1 MKEYTTEYIDHISEL
16 IDSGSTDA
24 MRQEIADLHP
34 ADIATLISH
43 LDRHEIDT
51 VYRLLDTETA
61 ADVLVELDEDL
72 RDKLLSSMST
82 EDIAKQVI
90 DHLDTDDAVDII
102 QDLDEEDQHEV
113 LSHLHDATQA
123 GNIIDLLKY
132 DEDTAGGIMSTEMII
147 VNENWSMP
155 QCVKEMRRQA
165 EDLEEVFYVYVVR
178 CISTAQN
185 DYASVR
191 IENKACNGPRANVN
205 TCRHPC

>member
-24 MRQEIADLHP
+24 MQQEIADLHP

-132 DEDTAGGIMSTEMII
+132 DEDTPA
-147 VNENWSMP
+147 V
-155 QCVKEMRRQA
+155 
-165 EDLEEVFYVYVVR
+165 
-178 CISTAQN
+178 
-185 DYASVR
+185 
-191 IENKACNGPRANVN
+191 
-205 TCRHPC
+205 